1 MPVGLA
7 HFCLFQG
14 QLQMFNGQSLV
25 MIAWSPVEPSGVI
38 TSHSVAFISVMSA
51 CAGTAEW

>member
-1 MPVGLA
+1 
-7 HFCLFQG
+7 
-14 QLQMFNGQSLV
+14 MFNGQSLV

-51 CAGTAEW
+51 CAGTAEWE